1 MPFFKAVIILLT
13 CLLVATPSHAG
24 VTVVQALSFGEFVVK
39 RNDAQYDITVNTNGS
54 YTFDSAG
61 FIEIVPPQQGIF
73 DLDGMTPF
81 TPVISVTVTQTSPL
95 AGSGENMQM
104 VNLQETHDVAV
115 SASGVVRVTVG
126 GTARTSGNGNPY
138 LDQTY
143 NGQLEIQ
150 INF

>member
-1 MPFFKAVIILLT
+1 MPHIKVLFVLLCCFFLIAP
-13 CLLVATPSHAG
+13 AHAG

-39 RNDAQYDITVNTNGS
+39 RNDAQYDITVNSNGS

-61 FIEIVPPQQGIF
+61 FIEIAPPQQGIF

-81 TPVISVTVTQTSPL
+81 TPVLSVTVTQTSPL
-95 AGSGENMQM
+95 AGSGENLQM

-115 SASGVVRVTVG
+115 SASGVVRVSVG
-126 GTARTSGNGNPY
+126 GTARTSGSGNPY